1 MQRRHESQTNLRSK
15 NKEEEN
21 GKQKKDS
28 SLQSVGKIKR
38 EIRNVKRLM
47 SRVEVGSVFFSESFI
62 FETTL

>member
-47 SRVEVGSVFFSESFI
+47 SRVEVGSVFFHN
-62 FETTL
+62 